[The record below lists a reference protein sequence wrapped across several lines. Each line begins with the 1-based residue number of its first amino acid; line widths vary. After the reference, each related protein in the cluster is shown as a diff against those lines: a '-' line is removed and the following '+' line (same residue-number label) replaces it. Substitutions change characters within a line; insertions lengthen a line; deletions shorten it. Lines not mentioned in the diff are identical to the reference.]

1 MLVFTSMQLAQA
13 QGKEKVMDIHVRFFG
28 AAVGLGAQEAKEQQ
42 CTYLNKILDFEQF
55 FGYT

>member
-1 MLVFTSMQLAQA
+1 MQLAQA
-13 QGKEKVMDIHVRFFG
+13 QGKEKVMDIYVRFFG
-28 AAVGLGAQEAKEQQ
+28 VAVGLGAQEAKEQQ